1 MVHSHGQVK
10 FHGPTQPGTFQTGKA
25 EIIKFWTVHHIEET
39 GVIATRQELVDDGIM
54 ANVSVAVN
62 NINIGGVD
70 YVLDA
75 NYDSAL
81 SAQHNFNNVAAH
93 FGTIANVVSLKI
105 TPGLATGTSAT
116 VDFQNVFLG
125 VGADT
130 FGTQVLEANALVW
143 SVEVVLEQKG
153 VLHNSAGTPGFVRGD
168 PSIGATGDNFG
179 SSVLDVENFLEG
191 MVLYATGLLAIGG
204 DNENMVD
211 ADTTRAFVDGFN
223 IATGVSGAFAAGD
236 EGAQVVAVTNIH
248 ASAGT
253 SQTIVVDPTFVAQD
267 LQS

>member
-25 EIIKFWTVHHIEET
+25 EVIKFWSAHHIEET
-39 GVIATRQELVDDGIM
+39 GVLATRQELVDDGIL

-62 NINIGGVD
+62 NIRIGGVD
-70 YVLDA
+70 YALDA

-81 SAQHNFNNVAAH
+81 AAQHNFNNIAAA
-93 FGTIANVVSLKI
+93 FGTVANVVSLKI
-105 TPGLATGTSAT
+105 TPGLATGTSLT

-130 FGTQVLEANALVW
+130 FGTQVLEATALAW

-153 VLHNSAGTPGFVRGD
+153 VLHNSAGTGGFVRGET
-168 PSIGATGDNFG
+168 SVGATADNFG
-179 SSVLDVENFLEG
+179 SSVADVENFLEG
-191 MVLYATGLLAIGG
+191 TILYATGLLAIGG
-204 DNENMVD
+204 DNESMVD
-211 ADTTRAFVDGFN
+211 ADTTGAFVDGFN
-223 IATGVSGAFAAGD
+223 ITTGLATAFAAGVIGD
-236 EGAQVVAVTNIH
+236 QVAIITAQNAAH
-248 ASAGT
+248 GT
-253 SQTIVVDPTFVAQD
+253 SQTIIAEPNYVAQD